1 MKKTM
6 ILALAA
12 VMVFAGL
19 VGFASAKSN
28 GSAQKKSEYV
38 IQTLIPGESNTV
50 KAGSKFII
58 ALKEN
63 ATTGYSWTYKI
74 SDKKGITLY
83 SEQAL
88 DPVKADTGIVGA
100 GTDKVWEFSAL
111 KAGKYTI
118 TYQYKRPFEA
128 KPIET
133 LTYAV
138 VVQK

>member
-6 ILALAA
+6 ILVLAA

-19 VGFASAKSN
+19 VGFASAKTN

-74 SDKKGITLY
+74 SDKKGIALY
-83 SEQAL
+83 SEQGL
-88 DPVKADTGIVGA
+88 DPVKDTGLVGS
-100 GTDKVWEFSAL
+100 GIDKVWEFDAL

-118 TYQYKRPFEA
+118 TYQYKRPFETKA
-128 KPIET
+128 IET

>member
-1 MKKTM
+1 MKKTI
-6 ILALAA
+6 ILVLAA

-38 IQTLIPGESNTV
+38 IQTLVPGESTTV
-50 KAGSKFII
+50 KAGSKFIV

-74 SDKKGITLY
+74 SDKKGIALY
-83 SEQAL
+83 SEQGL
-88 DPVKADTGIVGA
+88 DPVKDTGLVGV
-100 GTDKVWEFSAL
+100 GIDKVWEFDAL
-111 KAGKYTI
+111 KAGKYTL
-118 TYQYKRPFEA
+118 TYQYKRSSEDKA
-128 KPIET
+128 IET

>member
-1 MKKTM
+1 MKRTV
-6 ILALAA
+6 ILALA
-12 VMVFAGL
+12 VIMVLATA

-50 KAGSKFII
+50 KAGSKFIV

-74 SDKKGITLY
+74 SNKKGIALY
-83 SEQAL
+83 SEQVL
-88 DPVKADTGIVGA
+88 EPLSADTNIVGVGA
-100 GTDKVWEFSAL
+100 DKVWEFSAL

-128 KPIET
+128 KAIET

>member
-1 MKKTM
+1 MKRTV
-6 ILALAA
+6 ILALA
-12 VMVFAGL
+12 VIMVLASV

-50 KAGSKFII
+50 KAGSKFIV

-74 SDKKGITLY
+74 SDKKGIALY
-83 SEQAL
+83 SEQGL
-88 DPVKADTGIVGA
+88 DPVKDTGLVGA
-100 GTDKVWEFSAL
+100 GIDKVWEFDAL

-118 TYQYKRPFEA
+118 TYQYKRPFETKA
-128 KPIET
+128 IET

-138 VVQK
+138 VIQK

>member
-1 MKKTM
+1 MKRTL
-6 ILALAA
+6 ILAMAVIMVLASVA
-12 VMVFAGL
+12 
-19 VGFASAKSN
+19 GFASANSN

-38 IQTLIPGESNTV
+38 IQTLIPGETNTV
-50 KAGSKFII
+50 KAGSKFIV

-74 SDKKGITLY
+74 SNKKGIALY

-100 GTDKVWEFSAL
+100 GTDKVWEFDAL

-118 TYQYKRPFEA
+118 TFQYKRPFEA
-128 KPIET
+128 KAIET

-138 VVQK
+138 VIQK